1 MGENAARKTPD
12 YSKNPH
18 TEKAAAS
25 VAVLQ
30 RAGPGGN
37 PPDRCASRL
46 AGIGMTGPRG
56 DLQCSGTVSNRGEA
70 GTSLLPQLLP
80 VGAGALFLYW
90 KQGYVN
96 WRAGLTC
103 AAGLLLGGYFG
114 SLIALRTPSNHLHGM
129 FGVFLMVSA
138 ALLWSRSRQTRATRE
153 THG

>member
-1 MGENAARKTPD
+1 MWIEVVLLGLAVGVLVGLMG
-12 YSKNPH
+12 
-18 TEKAAAS
+18 
-25 VAVLQ
+25 L
-30 RAGPGGN
+30 GGGALLV
-37 PPDRCASRL
+37 PAL
-46 AGIGMTGPRG
+46 VHLIGM
-56 DLQCSGTVSNRGEA
+56 DQHMA
-70 GTSLLPQLLP
+70 QGTSLLPQLLP

-103 AAGLLLGGYFG
+103 AAGLLFGGYFG

-153 THG
+153 SNG